1 MAARHSIT
9 CYFDVVSP
17 YSYFGVLLL
26 NKLKATH
33 WSNVDVELKPFFLH
47 GIMQGAGNQPPATV
61 AAKGTYMFADLIKVS
76 NVAGLPFKFPSSFP
90 LMTVGAMRLLLA
102 VQKHA
107 SDKYIQCIE
116 KNEYWAQD
124 QNISETEVLV
134 TALAPILGGT
144 DKVHEL
150 LKLSTDKEI
159 KQTLINNTNEALEK
173 GAFGAPTFFVKKAG
187 SDKEMMFFGS
197 DRFEVMAALLELPYP
212 GINMSSKL

>member
-1 MAARHSIT
+1 MSARHSIT

-26 NKLKATH
+26 LKLKATH
-33 WSNVDVELKPFFLH
+33 WASVDVDLKPFFLH
-47 GIMQGAGNQPPATV
+47 GIMQGSGNQPPATV
-61 AAKGTYMFADLIKVS
+61 AAKGAYLFADVVKVS
-76 NVAGLPFKFPSSFP
+76 KVAGLPFKFPSNFP
-90 LMTVGAMRLLLA
+90 VMTVGAMRLLLA
-102 VQKHA
+102 VQKYA

-116 KNEYWAQD
+116 KDEYWAKD
-124 QNISETEVLV
+124 QNISEPEVLIA
-134 TALAPILGGT
+134 ALAPILGGA
-144 DKVHEL
+144 DKVQEL

-159 KQTLINNTNEALEK
+159 KHALTNNTNEALEK

-197 DRFEVMAALLELPYP
+197 DRFEIMAALLELPYP

>member
-1 MAARHSIT
+1 MTARHSIT
-9 CYFDVVSP
+9 CYYDVVSP

-33 WSNVDVELKPFFLH
+33 WANVDVELKPFFLH
-47 GIMQGAGNQPPATV
+47 GIMQGSGNQPPATV
-61 AAKGTYMFADLIKVS
+61 AAKGKYMFGDLIQVSKVS
-76 NVAGLPFKFPSSFP
+76 GLPLKFPSNFP
-90 LMTVGAMRLLLA
+90 VMTVGAMRLLLA

-116 KNEYWAQD
+116 KDEYWTKD
-124 QNISETEVLV
+124 KNISEPEVLIA
-134 TALAPILGGT
+134 ALAPILGGA
-144 DKVHEL
+144 DKVQEL
-150 LKLSTDKEI
+150 LRLSSDKEI
-159 KQTLINNTNEALEK
+159 KQALTNNTNEALEK